1 MDRKSDNPSN
11 VVYLP
16 CETTLDIPPD
26 RVLEGAIGQTEQ
38 VVVIGVDN
46 GKLYFASSYGDVTK
60 TLWLLKK
67 AEKVLLETE

>member
-1 MDRKSDNPSN
+1 MAE
-11 VVYLP
+11 VVYLN

-38 VVVIGVDN
+38 VIVIGADSN
-46 GKLYFASSYGDVTK
+46 GKLYFASSYGDQTK